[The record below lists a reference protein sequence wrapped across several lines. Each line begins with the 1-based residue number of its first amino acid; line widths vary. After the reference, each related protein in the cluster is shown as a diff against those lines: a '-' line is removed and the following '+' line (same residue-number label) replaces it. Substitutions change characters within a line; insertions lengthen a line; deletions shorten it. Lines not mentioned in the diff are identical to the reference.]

1 MAVAVIEAVPVAG
14 VYIFASARRRSIRV
28 LVVYQTWMRSSNIAL
43 NITDKQ
49 RQGAVKLQRV
59 SEKEQ
64 TSRKMALNIA
74 KIVVIKRESFNT
86 KVPGG
91 LRLRRTLL
99 VPECLSLNA
108 DRARESAQTCLDDVS
123 R

>member
-86 KVPGG
+86 KVAGG

-108 DRARESAQTCLDDVS
+108 DRVRESAQTCLDNVS

>member
-14 VYIFASARRRSIRV
+14 VCVFASARRRSIRV

-86 KVPGG
+86 KVAGG